1 MGICS
6 SCLSFSNWPSV
17 PLIARL
23 VTAVSQPLLVG
34 CFTDPWS
41 KGVPILQAQRRA
53 WRAGGQQTGSKPAI
67 FELRGLHLLSNK
79 QKHLQLSVLPTLL
92 IAEEVAAAVRKSPKT
107 IYKWAKQGRIPSVIN
122 IDGSILFDPDGTK
135 KWIDEHRMAA

>member
-1 MGICS
+1 
-6 SCLSFSNWPSV
+6 
-17 PLIARL
+17 
-23 VTAVSQPLLVG
+23 
-34 CFTDPWS
+34 
-41 KGVPILQAQRRA
+41 
-53 WRAGGQQTGSKPAI
+53 
-67 FELRGLHLLSNK
+67 LHLLSNK